1 MRSLLKPTGN
11 LKKIIGLE
19 ANRIIEQCVDKNFKL
34 VPVALHRMG
43 FGAKRIEKFL
53 QIYNEVMHD
62 FKRYDSDGV
71 FDIMLEREHADFGSD
86 PAQITSTHVPYKER
100 QRRIHAKNKPVSVVE
115 AEEMRRKMI
124 AVKEYLENDG
134 GTEKKA

>member
-11 LKKIIGLE
+11 LKKIIGVE

-43 FGAKRIEKFL
+43 FGLKRIERL
-53 QIYNEVMHD
+53 TEIYNEVMAEYKQHD
-62 FKRYDSDGV
+62 RDGV
-71 FDIMLEREHADFGSD
+71 FDVMLEREYKEFDLNPEHYAS
-86 PAQITSTHVPYKER
+86 PHVPYKER

-124 AVKEYLENDG
+124 AVKEYLEND
-134 GTEKKA
+134 ERADDKA